1 MSQNQTRRTKKK
13 AHRESTP
20 EKVYPKCIY
29 CQTELTKG
37 KWSKEHVV
45 NRSILPQHNNKLTL
59 IRKVCKECNERFT
72 EIDTAFVKDTI
83 TGLNKTLM
91 DMINDEDRWDNA
103 QEPFVI
109 KNVSTTLRGDKQR
122 FTVEANEE
130 QEKNILRGI
139 AKIALN
145 TLIYDL
151 KGEKSESFTDQQGKC
166 HYTCARNDEIF
177 NGGEEELS
185 DIKKFIKEG
194 GKFPGLIARER
205 MPMEMFD
212 ENMRVQG
219 RNIPMQNVKDPTH
232 LISIYKVESH
242 YYAVVGLFIG
252 LNETPP
258 LYFVPLMGDKNEVDP
273 DSVDPEAVEV
283 VRVYNFRHLVKKQPQ
298 QEPIMSR
305 TIDIPKGN
313 SAHIII
319 PVNTLEWIHLTNMSK
334 NSSKL
339 LKDIEREYRCRT

>member
-1 MSQNQTRRTKKK
+1 MSQKQTRSTKKK
-13 AHRESTP
+13 SRRKSTP

-29 CQTELTKG
+29 CQTELTRRKR
-37 KWSKEHVV
+37 SKEHVV
-45 NRSILPQHNNKLTL
+45 NRSILPKYTHKLTL
-59 IRKVCKECNERFT
+59 TEKVCRDCNSGFGD
-72 EIDTAFVKDTI
+72 IDTAFVKDAI
-83 TGLNKTLM
+83 TGVNKTLM
-91 DMINDEDRWDNA
+91 DIVNDENRWNET

-109 KNVSTTLRGDKQR
+109 KDLSVTIKGDKQR

-145 TLIYDL
+145 ALIYDL
-151 KGEKSESFTDQQGKC
+151 KGEESESFTDKQGKC
-166 HYTCARNDEIF
+166 HYICARNDEIF
-177 NGGEEELS
+177 NGNEAELS
-185 DIKKFIKEG
+185 DIKEFIKEG

-232 LISIYKVESH
+232 IIGIYKAESH

-258 LYFVPLMGDKNEVDP
+258 LYFVPLMGDKNEIDP
-273 DSVDPEAVEV
+273 DSIDPEAVEI
-283 VRVYNFRHLVKKQPQ
+283 VRVYNFGYLVKKEPQ
-298 QEPIMSR
+298 QESVTSD
-305 TIDIPKGN
+305 TIGIPEG
-313 SAHIII
+313 SSLYIIT
-319 PVNTLEWIHLTNMSK
+319 PVDDPVWIHLTNMSK

-339 LKDIEREYRCRT
+339 LKDIEREHRRRT